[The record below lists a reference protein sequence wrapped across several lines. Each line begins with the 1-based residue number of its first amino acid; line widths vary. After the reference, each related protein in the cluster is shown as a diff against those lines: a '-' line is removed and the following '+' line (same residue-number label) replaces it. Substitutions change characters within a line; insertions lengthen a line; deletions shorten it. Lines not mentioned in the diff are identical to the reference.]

1 MFEIFH
7 HPPTPGLPLHCDGCH
22 GDKGEKLFLAF
33 HLISV
38 KSRHNSLAIFIFYP
52 QGNSVQQEG
61 KAKRNCY
68 FEAKLKFP
76 PSRGETGKPPRMF
89 YAL

>member
-7 HPPTPGLPLHCDGCH
+7 HPPIPGLPLHVMDVMEI
-22 GDKGEKLFLAF
+22 KEKKLFLAF

-38 KSRHNSLAIFIFYP
+38 KSHHNSLAVFIFYP
-52 QGNSVQQEG
+52 HGNSVQREG
-61 KAKRNCY
+61 KANRNPY
-68 FEAKLKFP
+68 FEGKLKFP